1 MAMTLRR
8 RSTSIL
14 SLRKSSCGPSS
25 SVTPYLTPY
34 GRGHQICCTFIYW
47 QLIKWLLLIYHRKS
61 TSSGSVDL
69 HNLTLPNEAVF
80 SIFATLSQKCRID
93 HIHQNN
99 YRRRKSHMKR
109 SYFKKLPIMLQLSSL
124 GLLIVTVM
132 LSIMAANYI
141 SASNVVKRNNS
152 EYVKWLSS
160 QMNQSISSNSNDYKR
175 SIETVAYNET
185 VQRFLS
191 ATNPFRKIELYTQLK
206 AYLSDMAGIKEGIL
220 DIALID
226 KSGAVYNLRANAEQL
241 GAISM
246 EIPRNNL
253 YYFLGLKMIDLS
265 YTTTPVLV
273 AGAPIY
279 STTNFEAGKNRLGT
293 LLLIINNRLL
303 FGDGNPVRL
312 PEGALVYMTDRNGR
326 LFYTNDDSSKLGEP
340 IPNDTLLDKHEYI
353 IQREAIPDLNGG
365 IVIKMPSSVLLQ
377 GLNKI
382 RQEQLIM
389 VAVALVLM
397 IIPLLYVSNNILQP
411 LKRLMRLMGEV
422 TLGEKKNLS
431 KRVEVDG
438 YAEMII
444 MASRFNEMLA
454 EIEDLTDRLLESK
467 RVLYE
472 TELIK
477 RRAELSFLQSQIN
490 PHFLYNTLESIKG
503 LAADEGSSQIF
514 ELTKALSLFFRYSI
528 KGPDMVSLERELIII
543 KNYILIHQIRFGKRL
558 QVEYDI
564 TTECLGCLVPRMILQ
579 PIVENAIKHGIEP
592 LVRTGLLRIKGYRD
606 GENLL
611 LFVEDNGMGLSP
623 VKLEEVNAS
632 IESGHSAAD
641 SLDGY
646 SESGI
651 GLANVHDRIRINF
664 GEAYGIWMTSELE
677 GGTTVSIKIPVRGE
691 E

>member
-1 MAMTLRR
+1 MK
-8 RSTSIL
+8 L
-14 SLRKSSCGPSS
+14 S
-25 SVTPYLTPY
+25 YL
-34 GRGHQICCTFIYW
+34 
-47 QLIKWLLLIYHRKS
+47 
-61 TSSGSVDL
+61 
-69 HNLTLPNEAVF
+69 
-80 SIFATLSQKCRID
+80 
-93 HIHQNN
+93 
-99 YRRRKSHMKR
+99 
-109 SYFKKLPIMLQLSSL
+109 KKLPIMLQLSLL

-132 LSIMAANYI
+132 LSIMAVNYI
-141 SASNVVKRNNS
+141 SASNVVKRNNT
-152 EYVKWLSS
+152 EYVKGLIS

-191 ATNPFRKIELYTQLK
+191 AANPIRKIELYTQLK
-206 AYLSDMAGIKEGIL
+206 AYLSDIAGMKEGIL

-226 KSGAVYNLRANAEQL
+226 KSGAVYNLQANSEQL

-246 EIPRNNL
+246 EIPQNNL
-253 YYFLGLKMIDLS
+253 YYFLGLKMIALP

-293 LLLIINNRLL
+293 LLLVINNRLL

-340 IPNDTLLDKHEYI
+340 IPSDTLLDKNKYM
-353 IQREAIPDLNGG
+353 IQREAIPDLDGV
-365 IVIKMPSSVLLQ
+365 IVIKMPNSVLLR

-389 VAVALVLM
+389 VAIALVLM

-411 LKRLMRLMGEV
+411 LKQLMRLMGEI
-422 TLGEKKNLS
+422 TLGQRKNLS

-444 MASRFNEMLA
+444 MASRFNDMLT

-514 ELTKALSLFFRYSI
+514 ELTTALSLFFRYSI
-528 KGPDMVSLERELIII
+528 KGPDMVSLERELSII
-543 KNYILIHQIRFGKRL
+543 KNYIFIHQIRFGKRL

-564 TTECLGCLVPRMILQ
+564 STECLGCLVPRMILQ
-579 PIVENAIKHGIEP
+579 PIVENAIKYGIEP

-611 LFVEDNGMGLSP
+611 LFVKDNGMGISP
-623 VKLEEVNAS
+623 DKLAEINAS
-632 IESGHSAAD
+632 IERRRSEDD

-664 GEAYGIWMTSELE
+664 GEAYGIGMTSELE
-677 GGTTVSIKIPVRGE
+677 SGTTVTIKIPARGKV
-691 E
+691 

>member
-1 MAMTLRR
+1 
-8 RSTSIL
+8 
-14 SLRKSSCGPSS
+14 
-25 SVTPYLTPY
+25 
-34 GRGHQICCTFIYW
+34 
-47 QLIKWLLLIYHRKS
+47 
-61 TSSGSVDL
+61 
-69 HNLTLPNEAVF
+69 
-80 SIFATLSQKCRID
+80 
-93 HIHQNN
+93 
-99 YRRRKSHMKR
+99 MKR
-109 SYFKKLPIMLQLSSL
+109 SYLKKLPIMVQLSLL
-124 GLLIVTVM
+124 GLFIVTVM

-152 EYVKWLSS
+152 EYVKGLIS

-226 KSGAVYNLRANAEQL
+226 KSGAVYNLRANSEQL

-246 EIPRNNL
+246 EIPQNNL

-279 STTNFEAGKNRLGT
+279 STTNYEAGKNRLGT
-293 LLLIINNRLL
+293 LLLVINNRLL

-543 KNYILIHQIRFGKRL
+543 KNYIFIHQIRFGKRL

-691 E
+691 GNV